1 MPNTKKP
8 SPVALDV
15 ALREARDWCEIAM
28 FQGGR
33 LTELLDNQVAFLDT
47 SAMPAEL
54 RALRAANVLPGGA
67 RVEVVESF
75 FFLSALRH
83 VLSWLGHLT
92 RHGNRPAKPV
102 VVAARAFAASVPRA
116 AELRRTLEEGYTIRR
131 SDLVDFNDL
140 SDGGMAFR
148 AAKAREYMMAG
159 GVSLPAAMAALRR
172 LASVLAPA
180 PS

>member
-1 MPNTKKP
+1 MRFTDRNILLAIAALSAAAMLYVGAYQVRAVSHLSCPLFGHGCEA
-8 SPVALDV
+8 VADAPFVLEPRQRK
-15 ALREARDWCEIAM
+15 AEPEL
-28 FQGGR
+28 GR
-33 LTELLDNQVAFLDT
+33 L
-47 SAMPAEL
+47 
-54 RALRAANVLPGGA
+54 
-67 RVEVVESF
+67 
-75 FFLSALRH
+75 
-83 VLSWLGHLT
+83 
-92 RHGNRPAKPV
+92 
-102 VVAARAFAASVPRA
+102 PRA

-172 LASVLAPA
+172 LAPVLAPA